1 MKHLSVLF
9 AIVAALS
16 TIAPATSHAD
26 EFSPDSII
34 RITKRVA
41 NYHMKSGPI
50 YPNTWD
56 GGAYLTGVMAM
67 YRLTKDPAYLNF
79 AKQWAVKFRWLPA
92 VTPLTTV
99 ADDICCFQTYCEIYG
114 LDPRPENDSMI
125 ANVRVNLENLFYV
138 VKPPQPRTLWSW
150 DDALY
155 MAPAAVSRYCSAIK
169 NNAFIDSLNRY
180 WWDVSASLYDTAYHL
195 WYRDG
200 GFKSQ
205 KAANGQPL
213 FWSCGVAWVMGGMT
227 RVLQD
232 IPLNHPQRDKWLT
245 QFREMSAA
253 IKAEQGFNA
262 LYSGLWTTSMRDHT
276 QWPDPET
283 SASSF
288 FCFGMAWGINNR
300 VLDSAQYIG
309 CVRSAWRDL
318 AKNVG
323 SDGRLQRCQTV
334 NWQPDNINVS
344 NSSVEGE
351 AAFMLAGEEMWKLAS
366 GETVAIQKALLAV
379 QSRRDA
385 LKPLMIKVGRMGA
398 VEFPPDVR
406 GVEIFNIQGKRI
418 SGYEA
423 THGARMLIQNYLSKN
438 SIYVVRYTR

>member
-1 MKHLSVLF
+1 MKPFSVLL
-9 AIVAALS
+9 AILCTFIIILPAPSLS
-16 TIAPATSHAD
+16 D

-34 RITKRVA
+34 GITKRVA

-56 GGAYLTGVMAM
+56 GGAYLTGIMAM
-67 YRLTKDPAYLNF
+67 SRLTKDPAYLNF
-79 AKQWAVKFRWLPA
+79 AKQWAIKFKWLPA

-169 NNAFIDSLNRY
+169 NYAFIDSLNRY
-180 WWDVSASLYDTAYHL
+180 WWDVSASLYDTTYHL

-232 IPLNHPQRDKWLT
+232 IPLNHPQRPRWLT
-245 QFREMSAA
+245 QFGEMAAA

-276 QWPDPET
+276 QWPDPES

-288 FCFGMAWGINNR
+288 FCFGMAWGINNH
-300 VLDSAQYIG
+300 VLDSAQYID

-318 AKNVG
+318 VANVG
-323 SDGRLQRCQTV
+323 PDGRLRRCQTV
-334 NWQPDNINVS
+334 NWQPDNINVD

-366 GETVAIQKALLAV
+366 GKTVSAQNKSASN
-379 QSRRDA
+379 QSIRNTS
-385 LKPLMIKVGRMGA
+385 KPLILSVGRIKA
-398 VEFPPDVR
+398 VAVPPDAR
-406 GVEIFNIQGKRI
+406 GMEIFDIQGKRI
-418 SGYEA
+418 CRLDVTDGGWISI
-423 THGARMLIQNYLSKN
+423 RNDLLKN
-438 SIYVVRYTR
+438 SAFVVKYIW